1 MRSRGST
8 KVFALLRDM
17 VRVVRRGRAS
27 GRTATDGDN
36 DGTTAKDHLS
46 AQYDQHQR
54 LRKQSMARG
63 CASRRFSNASSR
75 LRMTKAE
82 PFPGSSSGFIAIGWS
97 SKQGEPLSSVGL
109 WSFKI
114 MFFDTSAA
122 FSLLLRLLLRWL
134 CFQSMCCY
142 ATCDRLFYAFPFLH
156 FSRLDVVMISLD
168 FAKYRH

>member
-97 SKQGEPLSSVGL
+97 SKQGEPLSSSVFGPSKSCSSIPAPPSLFCCDCCFVGY
-109 WSFKI
+109 
-114 MFFDTSAA
+114 A
-122 FSLLLRLLLRWL
+122 FSR
-134 CFQSMCCY
+134 C
-142 ATCDRLFYAFPFLH
+142 
-156 FSRLDVVMISLD
+156 VVMLHVTGCFTLFPSSIFQDWMWS
-168 FAKYRH
+168 